1 MSTGIENFSLGLDQ
15 TSEAGVGT
23 RMAQQSNL
31 LHQDVG
37 IQDLLNIVHRR
48 RWVIIGSV
56 ICSLLLTAI
65 VLYLLTPRYR
75 ATALIMIETRQP
87 TIPTI
92 ESVLSGIN
100 ADEQGVRSEV
110 EVIRSRGLMESVAR
124 KLSLDQDPEFNEML
138 RQRGAPKGGGSD
150 SDTLAAGVFDI
161 LLKRLEV
168 APIEDSRVI
177 AVSFAS
183 EDPGKAAEISN
194 ALADEYLLA
203 QLQAKFDATRLA
215 NSWLDERVADLREQV
230 AASERSVEEFRKE
243 AELLQAGGITLTAQ
257 QMAELNAQLILTR
270 AATAEAEARL
280 QQLSLLLESED
291 GVSTASEVLDSPL
304 IQSLRE
310 QQAQVERRVAE
321 LAAEYGP
328 SHPRMIQLRA
338 EAEDLESNITA
349 EVNKIARGLENEVAI
364 ARARETSLQNE
375 LLRLKNRMAEA
386 NDSEIRLRAL
396 EREAEASRGLLA
408 TLLARNKEVSSQD
421 EMQVHQADAR
431 IISRAA
437 TPFKPYFPQKKIIL
451 GIVALLSALLSLIFV
466 FVLELRQRGFISG
479 EQIEA
484 AADLPSLGFVPLL
497 EGHRLTENEKPIEY
511 IVENPRSALAQALRS
526 IYWSL
531 TLMSSIRP
539 NIVVVTSSHPEE
551 GKTTVAAGLARMQAL
566 AGRKTLL
573 IDADSRNP
581 SVHRLLEAPVG
592 PGLLDIL
599 RGTSDKGVMIKDS
612 ATELDFLT
620 AGEASEDPMSLL
632 DSQEMDD
639 FLSEVSSSYD
649 LVVVDT
655 PPVMAASD
663 ACALGRKAD
672 ITIMVVKWSK
682 TPREVVMHSLRQLKR
697 ADAYVAGALL
707 NMVDVNKH
715 AMYTYGDSGAYHGPL
730 RSYYSEEPA
739 VSKRSPAN
747 KIPQAYAEE
756 S

>member
-1 MSTGIENFSLGLDQ
+1 MDQ
-15 TSEAGVGT
+15 TSETGVRPST
-23 RMAQQSNL
+23 ARQSHFSL

-37 IQDLLNIVHRR
+37 IHDLLNIVHRR
-48 RWVIIGSV
+48 KWVIIGTV
-56 ICSLLLTAI
+56 IGSLLLTAI

-75 ATALIMIETRQP
+75 ATALLMIETRQP

-92 ESVLSGIN
+92 ESVLTGIT

-110 EVIRSRGLMESVAR
+110 EVIRSRGLMEAVAR
-124 KLSLDQDPEFNEML
+124 KLSLDRDPEFNAVL
-138 RQRGAPKGGGSD
+138 RQQGAPKANASGSD
-150 SDTLAAGVFDI
+150 TVAAGAFDA
-161 LLKRLEV
+161 LLNRLEV
-168 APIEDSRVI
+168 TPIEDSRVI

-183 EDPGKAAEISN
+183 EDAVKAAEITN

-203 QLQAKFDATRLA
+203 QLQAKFEATRMA
-215 NSWLDERVADLREQV
+215 NSWLDERVAELREQV

-328 SHPRMIQLRA
+328 SHPRMIQLHA

-364 ARARETSLQNE
+364 ARARENSLQNE
-375 LLRLKNRMAEA
+375 LLRLKNRMADA
-386 NDSEIRLRAL
+386 NDKEIQLRAL
-396 EREAEASRGLLA
+396 EREAQASRGLLA

-437 TPFKPYFPQKKIIL
+437 TPFEPYFPQKKIIL

-466 FVLELRQRGFISG
+466 FVLEIRQRGFVSG

-484 AADLPSLGFVPLL
+484 AADVPSLGFVPLL
-497 EGHRLTENEKPIEY
+497 GGHRLTKNENPIKY

-539 NIVVVTSSHPEE
+539 NIVVVTSSHPGE
-551 GKTTVAAGLARMQAL
+551 GKTTVATGLARMQAL

-581 SVHRLLEAPVG
+581 SVHRLLETPVG

-599 RGTSDKGVMIKDS
+599 RGSADKGIIAKDS
-612 ATELDFLT
+612 ATGLEFLT
-620 AGEASEDPMSLL
+620 AGEASEDPMSML

-639 FLSEVSSSYD
+639 FLGEVSSSYD

-663 ACALGRKAD
+663 ACALSRKAD
-672 ITIMVVKWSK
+672 TTIMVVKWSK
-682 TPREVVMHSLRQLKR
+682 TPREVVMHSLRQLR
-697 ADAYVAGALL
+697 RVDAYVAGALL
-707 NMVDVNKH
+707 NMVDVSKH

-730 RSYYSEEPA
+730 RSYYAEEPA
-739 VSKRSPAN
+739 VSKRSPAS
-747 KIPQAYAEE
+747 KIPRGYARE